1 MEMYVYVLI
10 IEEAKQLFF
19 KIKNDAKKEMRIEY
33 RTKYETKTY
42 LIKEIREID
51 ETDLSILNSTKEDRI
66 TLITC
71 IANQNKKIMCYW
83 NRRIE

>member
-1 MEMYVYVLI
+1 
-10 IEEAKQLFF
+10 
-19 KIKNDAKKEMRIEY
+19 MRIEY

-71 IANQNKKIMCYW
+71 IANQKSKRLCVIG
-83 NRRIE
+83 IGE

>member
-1 MEMYVYVLI
+1 
-10 IEEAKQLFF
+10 
-19 KIKNDAKKEMRIEY
+19 MRIEY

-42 LIKEIREID
+42 LIKEINEID

-71 IANQNKKIMCYW
+71 IANQKSKRLKRNIHFQLEKLWIL
-83 NRRIE
+83 

>member
-1 MEMYVYVLI
+1 
-10 IEEAKQLFF
+10 
-19 KIKNDAKKEMRIEY
+19 MRIEY

-71 IANQNKKIMCYW
+71 IANQKSKRLCV
-83 NRRIE
+83 IEMFHDEK